1 MTSPHSPAEEIAGA
15 ISPEPGERGPT
26 HLPAEEIAGAIS
38 PEPGERGP
46 THLPAE
52 ELASATLLADAVKDA
67 TAVLAA
73 AGVPTPAV
81 DAQLLAAHL
90 LGVSRGELGAMLFGT
105 AVSPVGYEEF
115 VARRAAREPL
125 QHITGVAFFR
135 HLELAVGKGVF
146 VPRPETESVVQLGID
161 FLTQLRQERG
171 DAAKLIAVD
180 LGTGS
185 GAIAGAMAT
194 EVAGSSVYAVELS
207 DDAFDW
213 AAKNLTGTGVTLL
226 HGDMRD
232 AFAELN
238 GTVDVVVSN
247 PPYIPAAAIPRDLE
261 VRLHDPHMALY
272 GGGEDGMEMPVAA
285 QATAARLLHPGG
297 FFVMEHAEV
306 QAAQMAE
313 LFSDSGHWD
322 DVRTHMD
329 LTGRDRATSGIRR

>member
-1 MTSPHSPAEEIAGA
+1 M
-15 ISPEPGERGPT
+15 
-26 HLPAEEIAGAIS
+26 
-38 PEPGERGP
+38 
-46 THLPAE
+46 
-52 ELASATLLADAVKDA
+52 LLADAVKGA

-73 AGVPTPAV
+73 AGVPSPAV

-90 LGVSRGELGAMLFGT
+90 LGVSRGELAAMLFGT
-105 AVSPVGYEEF
+105 TVAPAGFDEL

-125 QHITGVAFFR
+125 QHITGVAYFR

-161 FLTQLRQERG
+161 VLTQLRQERG
-171 DAAKLIAVD
+171 EAAELVAVD

-194 EVAGSSVYAVELS
+194 EVPGSTVYAVELS
-207 DDAFDW
+207 DDAFPW
-213 AAKNLTGTGVTLL
+213 AAKNLAGTGVTLV
-226 HGDMRD
+226 HGDMRH

-247 PPYIPAAAIPRDLE
+247 PPYIPAAAVPRDLE

-272 GGGEDGMEMPVAA
+272 GGGADGMEMPTAA
-285 QATAARLLHPGG
+285 EATAARLLRPGG

-306 QAAQMAE
+306 QAPQMAG
-313 LFSDSGHWD
+313 FFNSSGHWD
-322 DVRTHMD
+322 NVRTHQD
-329 LTGRDRATSGIRR
+329 LTGRDRATSGIRSWNVAPKHCD